1 MTRRSLRHSFSNGR
15 GQQLAG
21 IIDMPGEPPLFYG
34 VFAPCFTC
42 TKESH
47 GSAKIC
53 RALAED
59 GAAMLRFD
67 MTGLGESEGRFAD
80 TNFSTRVLDIVAAC
94 RSLEA
99 EHAAPKLLVGHSI
112 SGTACIPAMRQ
123 LPSVQAVATIGA
135 PRDPS
140 YVIAK
145 FRRNN
150 DLVTKGDA
158 IEVTVAGR
166 KLAFR
171 KSFVDDMESQD
182 VPAETAKLDRRL
194 FVFHAPHDAIVSF
207 ENAEAI
213 YARAACDRELVT
225 LDDQATH
232 LFENRQED
240 AVFVAET
247 LMQWF
252 RVHLK

>member
-1 MTRRSLRHSFSNGR
+1 MTRRSLRHFFPNGR

-21 IIDMPGEPPLFYG
+21 IIDMPAAPPLFYG

-80 TNFSTRVLDIVAAC
+80 TNFSTRVLDILAAC

-99 EHAAPKLLVGHSI
+99 EHQAPKLLVGHSI
-112 SGTACIPAMRQ
+112 SGTACIPAVRK

-150 DLVTKGDA
+150 DLVAKGDA

-166 KLAFR
+166 KLAFK

-213 YARAACDRELVT
+213 YARAVGDRELVT

-240 AVFVAET
+240 AVFIAET
-247 LMQWF
+247 LMEWF